1 MVEKQNILNSGIIPP
16 QAIEIETSVLGA
28 MLIDASGLEKGIE
41 LLNNDC
47 FYDPKHR
54 IIYKTIAWLFKSNE
68 AVDMLT
74 VCDRLEKTKE
84 LEKVG
89 GAARIVAITQSVA
102 SSAHIEEWCRILLQ
116 KYLRRKMI
124 GICNQGISKAYDE
137 SNDTFEFIESLLSK
151 IERLN
156 SIFESQRA
164 TETWHDAVLEI
175 PKRVEFL
182 TNNKG
187 KITGLPTG
195 FRVIDKHFS
204 GWQKQD
210 FIVLG
215 ADSGMGKTSLSVSF
229 LLAPAK
235 QGIPVGMFSLEM
247 GIRQIAT
254 RSMAVES
261 PFHLNQLTKTGFEKQ
276 EYFATLMEEVNT
288 VKDYPIYIDD
298 TPAMTVDQ
306 MKRKAKQMHRKHKI
320 QFLLI
325 DFIQMFEGQGKENLR
340 VTIGEA
346 SRACKNIAKE
356 LDIVVM
362 ALSQVTRSEIIKNR
376 FKIPNKH
383 HLKEASAIEEAADV
397 ILLIYRPGFY
407 GHQREQ
413 NANLYEDLG
422 ISEDDNAVLMV
433 VKYRDGSTGN
443 ISMLF
448 KENKTKF
455 VDRKKEE
462 LTNAETPF

>member
-1 MVEKQNILNSGIIPP
+1 MLEKRNILESGVVPP
-16 QAIEIETSVLGA
+16 QAIDIERSVLGA
-28 MLIDASGLEKGIE
+28 MLIDASGLEKGID
-41 LLNNDC
+41 LLIDDC
-47 FYDPKHR
+47 FYDPQHK
-54 IIYKTIAWLFKSNE
+54 IIYKTIIGLYKSDQ

-74 VCDRLEKTKE
+74 VVDRLQKTKK
-84 LEKVG
+84 LQKVG
-89 GAARIVAITQSVA
+89 GAPRIIAITQSIA

-116 KYLRRKMI
+116 KYLRRKMV
-124 GICNQGISKAYDE
+124 GICTQGISKAYDE
-137 SNDTFEFIESLLSK
+137 SNDTFEFIESVLSK
-151 IERLN
+151 IENLN
-156 SIFESQRA
+156 SMFQSEQVTES
-164 TETWHDAVLEI
+164 WHDAVLEI

-195 FRVIDKHFS
+195 FKVIDKHFS

-235 QGIPVGMFSLEM
+235 KDIPVGMFSLEM

-254 RSMAVES
+254 RGMAVES
-261 PFHLNQLTKTGFEKQ
+261 PFHLNQLTKTGFDKQ
-276 EYFATLMEEVNT
+276 EYFSELMNKVNT
-288 VKDYPIYIDD
+288 VKDYPIFIDD

-306 MKRKAKQMHRKHKI
+306 MKRKARQMHRKHKI

-325 DFIQMFEGQGKENLR
+325 DFIQMFESQGKENLR
-340 VTIGEA
+340 ITIGEA

-356 LDIVVM
+356 LDIVVI
-362 ALSQVTRSEIIKNR
+362 ALSQVTRTEITKNK

-383 HLKEASAIEEAADV
+383 HLKEASAIEEAADI

-407 GHQREQ
+407 GIEREQ
-413 NANLYEDLG
+413 HANLYEDLG
-422 ISEDDNAVLMV
+422 ISKDHNAVCMV
-433 VKYRDGSTGN
+433 VKYRNGSRGN
-443 ISMLF
+443 IPLF
-448 KENKTKF
+448 FNENNTKF
-455 VDRKKEE
+455 LDMLE
-462 LTNAETPF
+462 AEKINEPTPF